1 MYASLQSECHRGL
14 TAESRTSVQQGFA
27 SDVLVSIAAYIQP
40 LLHLP
45 YILYS
50 NQIYLQ
56 NTKCIVIIILM
67 AQASIIHITRS
78 SV

>member
-1 MYASLQSECHRGL
+1 MHANLQSECHCGL
-14 TAESRTSVQQGFA
+14 TAESRTSIQQGFV
-27 SDVLVSIAAYIQP
+27 SDVLVSMAAYFQP

-50 NQIYLQ
+50 NQIYLKSAKS
-56 NTKCIVIIILM
+56 TFTIILM